1 MREKEIV
8 NEIRK
13 ALTLIENGAANP
25 TIQKKMSDFGFAAKN
40 FKEGKTLAEQLTFLQ
55 RQVKT
60 CYGHQYDATKALKTD
75 FAALK
80 STYEDHLALARV
92 ACKNQP
98 GLQTSLGL
106 KGPRAQRRA
115 EWTEQVASFYDK
127 LSQQPQLLQRFGITP
142 AEIEQAQAMVTAF
155 QAIQRTQTQKKGEA
169 QRNTRQ
175 RNEVRRQLRRWVRG
189 FKTIAQLALQED
201 EELLEVLGMVVPA
214 PS

>member
-1 MREKEIV
+1 MSEKEIV
-8 NEIRK
+8 REIQE
-13 ALTLIENGAANP
+13 ALTLIENASSHAV
-25 TIQKKMSDFGFAAKN
+25 IQKRLADFGFASKN
-40 FKEGKTLAEQLTFLQ
+40 FKEGKDLVSELTTLQ
-55 RQVKT
+55 RQKKT
-60 CYGHQYDATKALKTD
+60 FYGQQYNATHTLHAD

-80 STYEDHLALARV
+80 AVYEEHLALARV
-92 ACKNQP
+92 ACKNQID
-98 GLQTSLGL
+98 LQTSLGL
-106 KGPRAQRRA
+106 YGRRARQRA

-127 LSQQPQLLQRFGITP
+127 LTRQPQLLERFGITP

-201 EELLEVLGMVVPA
+201 EELLEVLGMVVPVR
-214 PS
+214 